1 MNGRSYSLLATRGNY
16 EKKFGPFIRHL
27 SGRKTEKIASFN
39 RARQGNFFQDAP
51 QHQNPFTGDPFLQR
65 CLKRY
70 LSTDGKLTL
79 FVARGDIFKSGNAQN
94 HPLMTSKILRL
105 LLLLA
110 PNYGLY
116 LLTYMGVFGFGLEA
130 TYRPIRQ
137 LIFDKWHLGR

>member
-1 MNGRSYSLLATRGNY
+1 MNGRGHLLLATHGNY

-70 LSTDGKLTL
+70 LSTNGKLTL
-79 FVARGDIFKSGNAQN
+79 FVARGDKLIIRMHYPVFLHPPKQN
-94 HPLMTSKILRL
+94 LDSFDPQCVYLR
-105 LLLLA
+105 
-110 PNYGLY
+110 P
-116 LLTYMGVFGFGLEA
+116 FGWLS
-130 TYRPIRQ
+130 
-137 LIFDKWHLGR
+137 L